1 MGIEMVN
8 LAYKQYVFTDEVR
21 QPITVPNVVSIEKS
35 QNGMQEILV
44 TKTGETATV
53 ELRGLRM
60 TVVKPAV
67 ADAPQADEGA
77 DVQA

>member
-1 MGIEMVN
+1 MGIEMVS
-8 LAYKQYVFTDEVR
+8 LAYKQFVFTDER

-67 ADAPQADEGA
+67 EDAPQANEGA